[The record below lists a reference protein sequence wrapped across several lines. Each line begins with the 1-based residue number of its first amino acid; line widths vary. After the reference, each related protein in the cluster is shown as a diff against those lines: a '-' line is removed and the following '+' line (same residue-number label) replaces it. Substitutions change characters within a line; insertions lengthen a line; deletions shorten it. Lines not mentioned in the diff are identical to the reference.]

1 MNKLNYEEITMQL
14 ILHGGNARGAA
25 YEALDEAEEYNFEA
39 AEKLLEEAHEDF
51 VQAHK
56 YQTQVVQSQEE
67 GVVPSF
73 FMIHAQDHVMTAQA
87 EIQLIKRLINQLHMT
102 EKLEERIEALE

>member
-1 MNKLNYEEITMQL
+1 MQL
-14 ILHGGNARGAA
+14 ILHGGYARGAA

-56 YQTQVVQSQEE
+56 YQTLVVQSQEE

-73 FMIHAQDHVMTAQA
+73 FMIHVQDHVMTAQA
-87 EIQLIKRLINQLHMT
+87 EIQLIKRLLNQLQMT

>member
-1 MNKLNYEEITMQL
+1 MQL

-73 FMIHAQDHVMTAQA
+73 FMIHAQDHVMTEQA
-87 EIQLIKRLINQLHMT
+87 EIQLIKRLIN
-102 EKLEERIEALE
+102 KLNMKKKLKERLEAS

>member
-1 MNKLNYEEITMQL
+1 MNYEEIMMQL

-25 YEALDEAEEYNFEA
+25 YEALDYAEEYNFDQANE
-39 AEKLLEEAHEDF
+39 LLEEAKQSF
-51 VQAHK
+51 LKAHK

-67 GVVPSF
+67 GTVPTF

-87 EIQLIKRLINQLHMT
+87 ELELIKRMITQMK
-102 EKLEERIEALE
+102 EMKKLTERIEALEKT